1 MHILVGIFIV
11 YINKNF
17 IFCIRAV
24 LIAGLQSAIYCDD
37 TEKSTETSIISA
49 NESTSSTSST
59 STPPVQSQNRGI
71 YIIFIG

>member
-1 MHILVGIFIV
+1 ML
-11 YINKNF
+11 
-17 IFCIRAV
+17 
-24 LIAGLQSAIYCDD
+24 LAGLQSAIYCDD
-37 TEKSTETSIISA
+37 TEKSTETSITTA